1 MNQFRLRSQNRVVL
15 ASFIVVAIL
24 ALGVGTWFYFN
35 PQGGNSGRLESVKVV
50 YAKFESLALFW
61 VAEDQGF
68 FIQNGLNV
76 TSQPFASGVAA
87 LDALVNGEADVALG
101 IAEFPLVGKA
111 LLKEEVSAFGSLDK
125 ADFVYLVCRKDRE
138 IANVSDLIGKRVGIV
153 SGTIAEFYLG
163 RFLELHGMSL
173 QDLTLVDVRTPEEW
187 VNSIVNGDIDA
198 ISIAQPSV
206 NAIVDKLGTN
216 AVVWPVQSNQQMYSL
231 MISSDDWIAEHPEL
245 ITRFLN
251 SLLQAE
257 EFVQD
262 HPTEAKAIVKKQMN
276 FSDEYMETVWK
287 QNQYSLSLDQSL
299 IVAMEDEARWMI
311 KNNLTNENNVP
322 DFLDYVYVE
331 GLESLKPEAVNIV
344 R

>member
-1 MNQFRLRSQNRVVL
+1 MNQLRLRSQNRVVL

-35 PQGGNSGRLESVKVV
+35 PPGGNSGRLESVKVV

-76 TSQPFASGVAA
+76 TSQPYASGVAA

-111 LLKEEVSAFGSLDK
+111 LLKEEVSAFGCLDK
-125 ADFVYLVCRKDRE
+125 AEFVYLVCRKDRG
-138 IANVSDLIGKRVGIV
+138 IANVSDLTGKRVGIV
-153 SGTIAEFYLG
+153 SRTIAEFYLG

-173 QDLTLVDVRTPEEW
+173 QDVALVDVRTPEEW

-231 MISSDDWIAEHPEL
+231 MISSDDWIAKHPEL
-245 ITRFLN
+245 ITRFLH

>member
-1 MNQFRLRSQNRVVL
+1 
-15 ASFIVVAIL
+15 
-24 ALGVGTWFYFN
+24 
-35 PQGGNSGRLESVKVV
+35 
-50 YAKFESLALFW
+50 
-61 VAEDQGF
+61 
-68 FIQNGLNV
+68 
-76 TSQPFASGVAA
+76 VAA

-111 LLKEEVSAFGSLDK
+111 LLKEEVSAFGCLDK
-125 ADFVYLVCRKDRE
+125 AEFVYLVCRKDRG
-138 IANVSDLIGKRVGIV
+138 IANVSDLTGKRVGIV
-153 SGTIAEFYLG
+153 SRTIAEFYLG

-173 QDLTLVDVRTPEEW
+173 QDVALVDVRTPEEW